1 MIPFISN
8 LLNLPVTRKEVLK
21 RAKKHRN
28 FGLCHAIAESLYE
41 YKLSVLSPKECIPE
55 FKFENALCFG
65 ANGSVDCYWWKTCD
79 WTGACDWTSGRMDFL
94 NWLIAGYKND
104 KTNLR
109 KMK

>member
-21 RAKKHRN
+21 RAKKHRT
-28 FGLCHAIAESLYE
+28 FGLCYAITESLHE
-41 YKLSVLSPKECIPE
+41 YKLLLLSSKEYIPE
-55 FKFENALCFG
+55 FKFENALGFG
-65 ANGSVDCYWWKTCD
+65 ADGIADCYWWKSS
-79 WTGACDWTSGRMDFL
+79 DWTSGRMDFL

-109 KMK
+109 NLK